1 MSGKNSLVT
10 ADNKK
15 VDVVVNNDIEYQAQI
30 ENLILNIRGVQVML
44 DRDLARLYGVST
56 SRLNEQVKRNIE
68 RFPASFRFQLKETER
83 DELVAICDNLK
94 TLKFTPTLPY
104 VFTEQGIAQ
113 LSSVLHTPTA
123 IKVSVMIMN
132 AFVNM
137 RRFLTA
143 NAAVFQRL
151 ELIEKHQLSTDKRI
165 DEIFTKID
173 RQLQPSQGIFFNGQI
188 FDAYTFVCD
197 LIRSAKEKIILF
209 DNYIDDSVLKMLDKH
224 VDGVDVSILT
234 KSISPQLQL
243 DIEKHNSQ
251 YSPIKLEVFTNS
263 HDRFLCID
271 DTVYHIGASLK
282 DLGKKWFAFSKME
295 IDTES
300 LRKKL

>member
-132 AFVNM
+132 HCSCS
-137 RRFLTA
+137 
-143 NAAVFQRL
+143 
-151 ELIEKHQLSTDKRI
+151 LIL
-165 DEIFTKID
+165 
-173 RQLQPSQGIFFNGQI
+173 
-188 FDAYTFVCD
+188 
-197 LIRSAKEKIILF
+197 
-209 DNYIDDSVLKMLDKH
+209 
-224 VDGVDVSILT
+224 
-234 KSISPQLQL
+234 KSIIPNIPQL
-243 DIEKHNSQ
+243 N
-251 YSPIKLEVFTNS
+251 
-263 HDRFLCID
+263 
-271 DTVYHIGASLK
+271 
-282 DLGKKWFAFSKME
+282 
-295 IDTES
+295 
-300 LRKKL
+300 